1 MGRPNDEIRSPNDEW
16 RICKMNHFRNFLSGF
31 PLLLVGLGAAAAEP
45 AAVRLPHVTPAEAG
59 LNAEKLQ
66 QIDAIVQDGLD
77 QKKMPGCVVLVGR
90 RDKIVLLKAYGN
102 KRLKPAV
109 EAMTTDT
116 VFDLASLTKPIA
128 TATSVMIL
136 VDQQKLKIDEPVAT
150 YLPEFAAGG
159 KEKVTVRHL
168 LIHVSGL
175 IPDNSIK
182 DYDDGPEKA
191 IQRVFALKP
200 QTPPGE
206 RFAYS
211 DMNFVVLGELIK
223 KLSGKSVHEFSREH
237 IFQPLGMN
245 ETTYLPGEEQK
256 KRAAPTEKRGEK
268 WMQGEVHDP
277 RAFKLGGVAGHA
289 GLFSTAEDLAI
300 YASLMLGCGE
310 RDGKRILS
318 EEAWKLMTAP
328 NRVPA
333 RRNNGTEYEGL
344 RGLGWDMQTGYSS
357 NRGESFSPAAFG
369 HGGFTG
375 TAIWIDPEKDLFL
388 IFLSNRVHP
397 DGKGL
402 VNPLIGKIGTVVGKA
417 IE

>member
-1 MGRPNDEIRSPNDEW
+1 MP
-16 RICKMNHFRNFLSGF
+16 KLNHATY
-31 PLLLVGLGAAAAEP
+31 LLTGILVLFTGLDAAAAEP
-45 AAVRLPHVTPAEAG
+45 AAGRLPHVTPADVG

-66 QIDAIVQDGLD
+66 QIDAIVQEGLD

-90 RDKIVLLKAYGN
+90 RDKIVMLKAYGS
-102 KRLKPAV
+102 KRLEPAV
-109 EAMTTDT
+109 EPMTTDT

-150 YLPEFAAGG
+150 YLPEFATNG
-159 KEKVTVRHL
+159 KEKVTVRQL

-191 IQRVFALKP
+191 IERVFALKL

-223 KLSGKSVHEFSREH
+223 KLSGKSVHEFSSEH

-245 ETTYLPGEEQK
+245 ETMFLPGEELK
-256 KRAAPTEKRGEK
+256 LRAAPTEKRGGK
-268 WMQGEVHDP
+268 WMLGEVHDP

-300 YASLMLGCGE
+300 YASMMLGRGE

-318 EEAWKLMTAP
+318 EDAWKQMTAP
-328 NRVPA
+328 NKVPA
-333 RRNNGTEYEGL
+333 RRNNGTPYEGL
-344 RGLGWDMQTGYSS
+344 RGLGWDIQTGYSI

-375 TAIWIDPEKDLFL
+375 TAIWIDPDKDLFL

-402 VNPLIGKIGTVVGKA
+402 VNPLIGKIGTVVGNLS
-417 IE
+417 E

>member
-1 MGRPNDEIRSPNDEW
+1 MTNDEAKMQHSM
-16 RICKMNHFRNFLSGF
+16 ICSCWHII
-31 PLLLVGLGAAAAEP
+31 LLLGLGASAAEP
-45 AAVRLPHVTPAEAG
+45 SRLRHVAPADAG
-59 LNAEKLQ
+59 VSAEKLQ
-66 QIDAIVQDGLD
+66 QIDAIVQEGLE

-90 RDKIVLLKAYGN
+90 KDKIVLLKAYGN
-102 KRLKPAV
+102 KRLEPAT
-109 EAMTTDT
+109 EPMTADT

-128 TATSVMIL
+128 TATGVMIL
-136 VDQQKLKIDEPVAT
+136 VDQGKLKLDEPVAT
-150 YLPEFAAGG
+150 YLPDFAANG
-159 KEKVTVRHL
+159 KEKVTVRQL

-175 IPDNSIK
+175 IPDNSVK

-206 RFAYS
+206 QFAYS
-211 DMNFVVLGELIK
+211 DMNFVVLGELVK
-223 KLSGKSVHEFSREH
+223 KLSGKDVHEFSREH
-237 IFQPLGMN
+237 IFQPLGMR
-245 ETTYLPGEEQK
+245 ETSYLPRDDLKQ
-256 KRAAPTEKRGEK
+256 RAAPTEKRDGK

-300 YASLMLGCGE
+300 YASMMLGRGE
-310 RDGKRILS
+310 RGGKQILS
-318 EEAWKLMTAP
+318 EVAWKEMTAA

-333 RRNNGTEYEGL
+333 RRNNGTQYEGI
-344 RGLGWDMQTGYSS
+344 RGLGWDMKTGYSI
-357 NRGESFSPAAFG
+357 NRGDSFSPAAFG

-375 TAIWIDPEKDLFL
+375 TAIWIDPEQDLFL

-402 VNPLIGKIGTVVGKA
+402 VNPLIGRIGTVVGKSE
-417 IE
+417 IRNSKFE

>member
-1 MGRPNDEIRSPNDEW
+1 M
-16 RICKMNHFRNFLSGF
+16 KMQHLILYSCL
-31 PLLLVGLGAAAAEP
+31 PVILLLGIDVSAVEP
-45 AAVRLPHVTPAEAG
+45 HRLPHVAPADAG
-59 LNAEKLQ
+59 LSADKLQ
-66 QIDAIVQDGLD
+66 QIDAIVQEGLD

-102 KRLKPAV
+102 KRLEPTT
-109 EAMTTDT
+109 EPMTTDT

-136 VDQQKLKIDEPVAT
+136 VDQGNLELDEPVAT
-150 YLPEFAAGG
+150 YLPEFATNG
-159 KEKVTVRHL
+159 KEKVTVRQL

-182 DYDDGPEKA
+182 DYDDGPEQA

-211 DMNFVVLGELIK
+211 DMNFVVLGELVK
-223 KLSGKSVHEFSREH
+223 KLSGKGVHEYSREH
-237 IFQPLGMN
+237 IFQPLGMK
-245 ETTYLPGEEQK
+245 ETGYLPGGDLK
-256 KRAAPTEKRGEK
+256 TRAAPTEKRDAK

-277 RAFKLGGVAGHA
+277 RAFKLGGIAGHA

-300 YASLMLGCGE
+300 YASIMLGRGE
-310 RDGKRILS
+310 RGGKRILT
-318 EEAWKLMTAP
+318 EDTWKQMTAP
-328 NRVPA
+328 NKVPA
-333 RRNNGTEYEGL
+333 RRNNGTQYEGL
-344 RGLGWDMQTGYSS
+344 RGLGWDMKSGYSI
-357 NRGESFSPAAFG
+357 NRGDTFSPAAFG

-375 TAIWIDPEKDLFL
+375 TAIWIDPEKDLFF
-388 IFLSNRVHP
+388 IFLSNRLHP

-402 VNPLIGKIGTVVGKA
+402 VNLLIGKIGTVVGEAAATPKS
-417 IE
+417 E

>member
-1 MGRPNDEIRSPNDEW
+1 MLRFISCL
-16 RICKMNHFRNFLSGF
+16 ILF
-31 PLLLVGLGAAAAEP
+31 LLLGLQAAAAEP
-45 AAVRLPHVTPAEAG
+45 ATSRLPHVVPAEAG
-59 LNAEKLQ
+59 LTEEKLR
-66 QIDAIVQDGLD
+66 QIDAIVQEGLD

-90 RDKIVLLKAYGN
+90 RGKIALLKAYGN
-102 KRLKPAV
+102 KRLEPAA

-136 VDQQKLKIDEPVAT
+136 VDQGKLKLDEPVAT
-150 YLPEFAAGG
+150 YLPEFATGG
-159 KEKVTVRHL
+159 KEKVTVRQL

-182 DYDDGPEKA
+182 DYDDGPDKA
-191 IQRVFALKP
+191 IERIFALKP

-211 DMNFVVLGELIK
+211 DMNFVVLGELIR
-223 KLSGKSVHEFSREH
+223 KLSGKSVHEFSHEH
-237 IFQPLGMN
+237 IFQPLGMS
-245 ETTYLPGEEQK
+245 ETTFLPGEELKQ
-256 KRAAPTEKRGEK
+256 RAAPTEKREGK
-268 WMQGEVHDP
+268 WIQGEVHDP
-277 RAFKLGGVAGHA
+277 RAFKLGGIAGHA

-300 YASLMLGCGE
+300 YASLMLGRGE
-310 RDGKRILS
+310 LAGKRILS
-318 EEAWKLMTAP
+318 EDSWKLMTAQ
-328 NRVPA
+328 NKVPA
-333 RRNNGTEYEGL
+333 RRNNGTQYEGL

-357 NRGESFSPAAFG
+357 NRGETFSPAAFG

-402 VNPLIGKIGTVVGKA
+402 VNPLIGKLGTVVG
-417 IE
+417 EN

>member
-1 MGRPNDEIRSPNDEW
+1 MPHAKS
-16 RICKMNHFRNFLSGF
+16 CLSGLIF
-31 PLLLVGLGAAAAEP
+31 SLLALGVAAAEP
-45 AAVRLPHVTPAEAG
+45 ADGRLPQGTPADAG
-59 LNAEKLQ
+59 LSAEKLERM
-66 QIDAIVQDGLD
+66 DAIVQEGLE
-77 QKKMPGCVVLVGR
+77 QKKMPGCVLLVGR
-90 RDKIVLLKAYGN
+90 RDKIALLKAYGN
-102 KRLKPAV
+102 KRLEPTV

-136 VDQQKLKIDEPVAT
+136 LEQGKLKLDASVAT
-150 YLPEFAAGG
+150 YLPEFAVGG
-159 KEKVTVRHL
+159 KEQVTVRQV

-191 IQRVFALKP
+191 IQRIFALKP

-211 DMNFVVLGELIK
+211 DMNFVVLGELVR
-223 KLSGKSVHEFSREH
+223 KLSGQTVHEFSRDH
-237 IFQPLGMN
+237 TFQPLGMS
-245 ETTYLPGEEQK
+245 ETTFLPGEGLKQ
-256 KRAAPTEKRGEK
+256 RAAPTEKREGK

-300 YASLMLGCGE
+300 YASMMLGRGE
-310 RDGKRILS
+310 RGGKRILT
-318 EEAWKLMTAP
+318 EETWKLMTAP
-328 NRVPA
+328 NKVPA
-333 RRNNGTEYEGL
+333 RRTGGKEYEGF
-344 RGLGWDMQTGYSS
+344 RGLGWDMQTGYSN
-357 NRGESFSPAAFG
+357 NRGETFSPASFG

-375 TAIWIDPEKDLFL
+375 TAIWIDPDKDLFL

-397 DGKGL
+397 EGKGS
-402 VNPLIGKIGTVVGKA
+402 VNGLIGKLGTIVGEGA
-417 IE
+417 H

>member
-1 MGRPNDEIRSPNDEW
+1 M
-16 RICKMNHFRNFLSGF
+16 KMKKFVSNACLLVI
-31 PLLLVGLGAAAAEP
+31 LLLGFHISAAEP
-45 AAVRLPHVTPAEAG
+45 GRLPQVAPTEAG
-59 LNAEKLQ
+59 LNAEKLR
-66 QIDAIVQDGLD
+66 QIDAIVQEGLD

-102 KRLKPAV
+102 KRLEPAA
-109 EAMTTDT
+109 EPMTTDT

-136 VDQQKLKIDEPVAT
+136 VDQGKLKLDEPVAT
-150 YLPEFAAGG
+150 YLPEFAASG
-159 KEKVTVRHL
+159 KERVTVRQL
-168 LIHVSGL
+168 LVHVSGL

-182 DYDDGPEKA
+182 DYDDGAEKA
-191 IQRVFALKP
+191 LQRVFALKL

-211 DMNFVVLGELIK
+211 DMNYVVLGELVK
-223 KLSGKSVHEFSREH
+223 KLAGKNVHEFSQEH
-237 IFQPLGMN
+237 IFQPLGMK
-245 ETTYLPGEEQK
+245 ETTYLPGDDLK
-256 KRAAPTEKRGEK
+256 HRAAPTEQREGK

-277 RAFKLGGVAGHA
+277 RAYKLGGIAGHA

-300 YASLMLGCGE
+300 YASMMLRRGE
-310 RDGKRILS
+310 RGGKRILS
-318 EEAWKLMTAP
+318 EDAWKQMTSP
-328 NRVPA
+328 HKVPA
-333 RRNNGTEYEGL
+333 RRNNGAEYEGL
-344 RGLGWDMQTGYSS
+344 RGLGWDMQTGYSI
-357 NRGESFSPAAFG
+357 NRGESFSPAVFG

-402 VNPLIGKIGTVVGKA
+402 VNPLIGRIGTLIGGMTKP
-417 IE
+417 

>member
-1 MGRPNDEIRSPNDEW
+1 M
-16 RICKMNHFRNFLSGF
+16 KMKKFVSNACLLVI
-31 PLLLVGLGAAAAEP
+31 LLLGFHISAAEP
-45 AAVRLPHVTPAEAG
+45 GRLPQVAPTEAG
-59 LNAEKLQ
+59 LNAEKLR
-66 QIDAIVQDGLD
+66 QINAIVQEGLD

-102 KRLKPAV
+102 KRLEPAA
-109 EAMTTDT
+109 EPMTTDT

-128 TATSVMIL
+128 TATSVMFL
-136 VDQQKLKIDEPVAT
+136 VDQGKLQLEDPVAK
-150 YLPEFAAGG
+150 YLPEFAASG
-159 KEKVTVRHL
+159 KENVTVRQL
-168 LIHVSGL
+168 LVHVSGL

-182 DYDDGPEKA
+182 DYDDGADEALK
-191 IQRVFALKP
+191 RVFALKL

-211 DMNFVVLGELIK
+211 DMNYVVLGELVR
-223 KLSGKSVHEFSREH
+223 KLSGNNVHEFSQEH
-237 IFQPLGMN
+237 IFQPLGMK
-245 ETTYLPGEEQK
+245 ETTYLPGDDLK
-256 KRAAPTEKRGEK
+256 HRAAPTEQREGK

-277 RAFKLGGVAGHA
+277 RTYKLGGIAGHA

-300 YASLMLGCGE
+300 YASMMLRRGE
-310 RDGKRILS
+310 RGGKRILS
-318 EEAWKLMTAP
+318 EDAWKQMTSP
-328 NRVPA
+328 HKVPA
-333 RRNNGTEYEGL
+333 RRNNGAEYEGL
-344 RGLGWDMQTGYSS
+344 RGLGWDMQTGYSI

-402 VNPLIGKIGTVVGKA
+402 VNPLIGRIGTVVG
-417 IE
+417 E